1 MYKKLLIAL
10 VLCLTAFNTAS
21 AEENGYIY
29 KSDIRTYIDGMEIT
43 SYNIGG
49 KTVVKAIDL
58 RPYGFDVEWDEESRS
73 VNITGTELPSL
84 TPAKSAYNFEGM
96 YDGSDGIMGE
106 IKTTDINV
114 YFYDHK
120 LTAYNTGGNMMVCV
134 EEMAQTVEGDHDVNY
149 NTGLSRSDLGYDLNY
164 DDSAKRLDLYSM
176 RKGVTA
182 ETPYGTGTVVNT
194 IDRFYDFHGYYR
206 NEIFTEDT
214 YVNYDEIGT
223 AEPLFSCNELFKEAG
238 IEYNVQDGKL
248 YLSIPDSFKA
258 VKPQRWNAVNYTDS
272 GSVMPVFK
280 IKAYVNNIE
289 YDIKI
294 LLKNDSLFIDGK
306 DLEKMNILKEIN

>member
-10 VLCLTAFNTAS
+10 VLCFSAFNLAS

-58 RPYGFDVEWDEESRS
+58 RPYGFDVIWNEESRT
-73 VNITGTELPSL
+73 VNITGTEIPSIP
-84 TPAKSAYNFEGM
+84 PAKTIYNFEGM
-96 YDGSDGIMGE
+96 YDSSGDIMGE

-149 NTGLSRSDLGYDLNY
+149 NTGLHRSDLGYDLNY
-164 DDSAKRLDLYSM
+164 DDSTRRLELYSM
-176 RKGVTA
+176 RKGITA
-182 ETPYGTGTVVNT
+182 ETPYGTGTVVDTVNS
-194 IDRFYDFHGYYR
+194 FYDFHGYYR

-223 AEPLFSCNELFKEAG
+223 ADSMFSCDELFKEAG
-238 IEYNVQDGKL
+238 IEYSVENGDL
-248 YLSIPDSFKA
+248 YLSVPEDFKPM
-258 VKPQRWNAVNYTDS
+258 KPQRWNAVNYTDR
-272 GSVMPVFK
+272 GSVIPIFR
-280 IKAYVNNIE
+280 IKAYVNDKE
-289 YDIKI
+289 YEMKI
-294 LLKNDSLFIDGK
+294 LLKNDRLCINGK
-306 DLEKMNILKEIN
+306 DLEKMNILKETE